1 MIGCDEIPGLHPDV
15 VAAGGVCGGTEV
27 IEKVRQLEADGGT
40 SIESR
45 AAGNWTVVSGTPIT
59 PLGAFDDVVISGEA
73 ITNRPS
79 ITSTT
84 VAVTIKSLTFE
95 VGNGA
100 DNEDRCRD
108 RQLGNRLHADSIL
121 AKLDDSVRL
130 FPAQDANDDSR
141 GHLGCL
147 IFKPLMLLDSSEES

>member
-15 VAAGGVCGGTEV
+15 VAAGGAFGGAEV